1 MLRLDLKIGQSVDLP
16 GVGRITVEEKNGRR
30 VRLGFDVSREQK
42 VVLAP
47 REGRPEEVT
56 AR

>member
-16 GVGRITVEEKNGRR
+16 GVGRITVEEKTGRR

-42 VVLAP
+42 VVLALN
-47 REGRPEEVT
+47 EGRPEDDVL
-56 AR
+56 R